1 MSFLITFT
9 FFYVYVIFTLGGMFM
24 ETLIILCFLLP
35 IIFIIALI
43 ILSIQIIKIKNK
55 RKKQEQEYLK
65 QKELTQQKILQ
76 ELQKLNQNKNET
88 PNT

>member
-1 MSFLITFT
+1 
-9 FFYVYVIFTLGGMFM
+9 M

-43 ILSIQIIKIKNK
+43 IFSIQIIKIKNK